1 MMHRPLPRRPGIRLT
16 ALGFGAAQGGNLY
29 RATTDEAFAAAVD
42 TAWDAGIRYFDTA
55 PHYGLGLSERRLG
68 AALRTRPRDDYVIS
82 TKVGRLLVPSPETAH
97 LRDQGFDVA
106 ATHRRQWDFSRD
118 GVRRSLEASLT
129 RTGLDRIDIVYLH
142 DPDDH
147 WRQAATEAVPALA
160 ELRDQ
165 GVIGAVG
172 AGMNQSAMLARFVQE
187 TDVDLVMCAGRYTL
201 LEQGALHDLLPA
213 AQRRGAGVVIAG
225 VYNSGLLASER
236 PPADATYNY
245 QQAPADLIDRATR
258 IAAVCEAH
266 GVTLPE
272 AALAF
277 VRSHPAVVATVVG
290 LRNRAQVTETLH
302 RASATVP
309 DALWPALRAAGLIEP
324 PARPPRCRDQR

>member
-1 MMHRPLPRRPGIRLT
+1 MTRRPLPRRPAVGLT

-29 RATTDEAFAAAVD
+29 RATTDETFAATVD
-42 TAWDAGIRYFDTA
+42 AAWEAGIRYFDTA

-68 AALRTRPRDDYVIS
+68 TALRSTPRDDYVIS
-82 TKVGRLLVPSPETAH
+82 TKVGRLLVPSPDTAH
-97 LRDQGFDVA
+97 LRDPEGFDVA
-106 ATHRRQWDFSRD
+106 ATHRRHWDFSRD

-142 DPDDH
+142 DPDEH

-172 AGMNQSAMLARFVQE
+172 AGMNQTAMLARFVQE
-187 TDVDLVMCAGRYTL
+187 TDIDVVMCAGRYTL
-201 LEQGALHDLLPA
+201 LEQGARHDLLPA
-213 AQRRGAGVVIAG
+213 AQRHGVGVVIAG
-225 VYNSGLLASER
+225 AYNSGLLATDR

-245 QQAPADLIDRATR
+245 QQASAELIRRATR
-258 IAAVCEAH
+258 IASVCAAH

-277 VRSHPAVVATVVG
+277 VRPHPAVVAIVVG
-290 LRNRAQVTETLH
+290 MADPEQVTQTLH
-302 RASATVP
+302 RANATVP
-309 DALWPALRAAGLIEP
+309 DALWPALRAAGLLEA
-324 PARPPRCRDQR
+324 PAGPAQR